1 MKHSLTSNSRER
13 GISLVEMIITI
24 AVIGVISAIA
34 IPSVGDVFG
43 KSKDVVA
50 SNVNQGLNKATRKF
64 SHSQWDLKLTA
75 IPNNAADELALL
87 RTLQWREPTHAGS
100 ELNPKG
106 PFMRIDWNPSL
117 SSDPKEH
124 RIEWTGSAWK
134 VLSPGTA
141 GAGLK
146 VDFEGTDLGS
156 PYIHDDDF
164 TPIGSR

>member
-1 MKHSLTSNSRER
+1 MKHTSMSSSSKR
-13 GISLVEMIITI
+13 GISLVEMMITI
-24 AVIGVISAIA
+24 AVIGIISAIA
-34 IPSVGDVFG
+34 IPTVGDVLG

-50 SNVNQGLNKATRKF
+50 DNVVQALNKATREF

-75 IPNNAADELALL
+75 IPDNGADELALL

-117 SSDPKEH
+117 STTASDY

-134 VLSPGTA
+134 LLPPGTA
-141 GAGLK
+141 GGGLK